1 MEIEDLKVS
10 DRLYFS
16 NWMGLSRSA
25 GMEERSTV
33 KITSEPKK
41 KHRSITPEEKVA
53 FLKTALAGQ
62 GGHLKALWPTRGLQ
76 PPVCCGRQKDSS
88 RTGGSRRAEEP
99 RQLLSRAGADRVPRK
114 EDPD

>member
-1 MEIEDLKVS
+1 
-10 DRLYFS
+10 
-16 NWMGLSRSA
+16 MGLSRSA

-62 GGHLKALWPTRGLQ
+62 GGHLKAL
-76 PPVCCGRQKDSS
+76 
-88 RTGGSRRAEEP
+88 
-99 RQLLSRAGADRVPRK
+99 
-114 EDPD
+114 